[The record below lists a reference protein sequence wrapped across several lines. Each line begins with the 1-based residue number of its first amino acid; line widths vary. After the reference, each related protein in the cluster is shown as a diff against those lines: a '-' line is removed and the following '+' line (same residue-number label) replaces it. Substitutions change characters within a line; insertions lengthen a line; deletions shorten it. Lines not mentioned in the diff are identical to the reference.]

1 MNGSHRRVLL
11 AGETWLTYGI
21 HQKGFSA
28 YTTGG
33 YDVGSDEFVAA
44 LRGHGWNVDH
54 IPNHLAT
61 DVFPT
66 TVTELD
72 DYDVV
77 VLSDIGADT
86 LLLHPDTFVHGK
98 RTPNR
103 LAVLDQWV
111 QAGGGLLM
119 VGGYMS
125 FAGFEGK
132 GRYHAT
138 PIEECLPVRIEGY
151 DDRAERPEGVHPTV
165 TVGEHPILDGLPT
178 SWPYFLGYNRL
189 TAKSQGETLL
199 TVKQDP
205 FLVVWSRGDGRSAA
219 FASDCSPHWG
229 SPEFMAWDGY
239 GRFWSQL
246 LGWLARSEQPES
258 IG

>member
-1 MNGSHRRVLL
+1 MTADRRRVLL

-44 LRGHGWNVDH
+44 LAAKGWDVAH

-61 DVFPT
+61 REFPA
-66 TVTELD
+66 TVAALD
-72 DYDVV
+72 EYDVV
-77 VLSDIGADT
+77 ILSDIGADT
-86 LLLHPDTFVHGK
+86 LLLHPDTFVRGE

-103 LAVLDQWV
+103 LAVIDEWV
-111 QAGGGLLM
+111 QSGGGFLM

-138 PIEECLPVRIEGY
+138 AVERCLPVEIHGY
-151 DDRAERPEGVHPTV
+151 DDRAERPEGVTPTA
-165 TVGEHPILDGLPT
+165 ERADHPILDGLPQP
-178 SWPYFLGYNRL
+178 WPYFLGYNRL
-189 TAKSQGETLL
+189 TAKADATVLL
-199 TVKQDP
+199 SVEGDP
-205 FLVVWSRGDGRSAA
+205 FLAVTDRGQGRSAA

-239 GRFWSQL
+239 AVFWDQL
-246 LGWLARSEQPES
+246 LGWLA
-258 IG
+258 GAKA

>member
-1 MNGSHRRVLL
+1 MTSNRGRVLL

-44 LRGHGWNVDH
+44 LQDCGWDVEH

-61 DVFPT
+61 ESFPT
-66 TVTELD
+66 SVTGLD
-72 DYDVV
+72 EYDVV
-77 VLSDIGADT
+77 ILSDIGADT
-86 LLLHPDTFVHGK
+86 LLLHPDTFVRGQ

-103 LAVLDQWV
+103 LTVIDEWV
-111 QAGGGLLM
+111 RSGGGLLM
-119 VGGYMS
+119 VGGYLS

-138 PIEECLPVRIEGY
+138 PVEGCLPVEILGY
-151 DDRAERPEGVHPTV
+151 DDRAERPEGVHPRV
-165 TVGEHPILDGLPT
+165 EVDDHPIVNGLPEP
-178 SWPYFLGYNRL
+178 WPYFLGYNRL
-189 TAKSQGETLL
+189 TAKPEAHVLL
-199 TVKQDP
+199 AMEDDP
-205 FLVVWSRGDGRSAA
+205 FLVVGQRGEGRSAA

-229 SPEFMAWDGY
+229 SPDFMAWDGY
-239 GRFWSQL
+239 AAFWDQL
-246 LGWLARSEQPES
+246 LGWLAGRDA
-258 IG
+258 